1 MPTAIKISNYKS
13 VFDLE
18 LELGD
23 VSIFI
28 GENGCGKSNILEAI
42 AITSAAANN
51 KLDNEFLFSRGI
63 RVTSPEFMLSAFDKT
78 DKEKKIK
85 IHFKNTPIEIAYN
98 EQTKKWDNFLWIK
111 ISDSI
116 VESIVENFDPELV
129 NFLNKANPNNKEIK
143 ILGDMVRAKVEDKII
158 KTREDLSK
166 TLIIFD
172 FLIYSP
178 EYSFLRNFE
187 TEGQIQPFGIR
198 GEGVFKYIK
207 NLIQE
212 KNIDKLNEIKE
223 HLQVFDW
230 FDDIVTDNGKTFT
243 GDYTLKLKDR
253 YIDSEFDY
261 FDHKSTNEGFLFVLF
276 YICVMV
282 HENTPEFF
290 AIENIEASLNPKLCT
305 ELVKLLVKMS
315 SKYNKKIILTTHNP
329 AVLDGIDLKDDNQRL
344 FRIYRNKSG
353 HTKALRIADKSD
365 IPEGS
370 QVKLSEAFMRG
381 YLGGLPTSF

>member
-51 KLDNEFLFSRGI
+51 KLDNEFLYSRGI
-63 RVTSPEFMLSAFDKT
+63 RVTNPEFMRAAFVKDTEEKSIRLAFNNNPNEIYYNAKTNKWNNTLWDKVASLIANST
-78 DKEKKIK
+78 MNEAVAKELINSSDKLNDEKTNTL
-85 IHFKNTPIEIAYN
+85 IH
-98 EQTKKWDNFLWIK
+98 
-111 ISDSI
+111 
-116 VESIVENFDPELV
+116 ELV
-129 NFLNKANPNNKEIK
+129 SIIQKNAESEIEK
-143 ILGDMVRAKVEDKII
+143 SIRPIA
-158 KTREDLSK
+158 
-166 TLIIFD
+166 FD

-198 GEGVFKYIK
+198 GEGIFKYLK
-207 NLIQE
+207 TLIQNENIE
-212 KNIDKLNEIKE
+212 KLDEIKE

-253 YIDSEFDY
+253 YIDSEFDF

-276 YICVMV
+276 YICIMI

-305 ELVKLLVKMS
+305 ELVKLLVKLS
-315 SKYNKKIILTTHNP
+315 AEYNKKIILTTHNP
-329 AVLDGIDLKDDNQRL
+329 AILDGIDLKDDNQRL

-353 HTKALRIADKSD
+353 HTKALRIADKSN

-370 QVKLSEAFMRG
+370 QFKLSEAFMRG

>member
-42 AITSAAANN
+42 AFASAAISN

-63 RVTSPEFMLSAFDKT
+63 RVTNPEFMRSAFDKANQQE
-78 DKEKKIK
+78 DIK
-85 IHFKNTPIEIAYN
+85 ILFKNNPIETTYN
-98 EQTKKWDNFLWIK
+98 KLQNEWYRFIPDTLINSL
-111 ISDSI
+111 
-116 VESIVENFDPELV
+116 VESIVKKTDTRKLFEGGYTVGEIDKLIRDSV
-129 NFLNKANPNNKEIK
+129 TNKFQE
-143 ILGDMVRAKVEDKII
+143 V
-158 KTREDLSK
+158 TRITSL
-166 TLIIFD
+166 D

-187 TEGQIQPFGIR
+187 TEGQIQPFGIK
-198 GEGVFKYIK
+198 GEGVFKYLK
-207 NLIQE
+207 TLIQE
-212 KNIDKLNEIKE
+212 KKADKLNEIKE

-282 HENTPEFF
+282 HENTPGFF

-305 ELVKLLVKMS
+305 ELVKLLVKLS
-315 SKYNKKIILTTHNP
+315 AKYNKKIILTTHNP

-353 HTKALRIADKSD
+353 HTKALRIADKSN
-365 IPEGS
+365 IPDGS
-370 QVKLSEAFMRG
+370 QLKLSEAFMRG
-381 YLGGLPTSF
+381 YLGGLPTTF

>member
-198 GEGVFKYIK
+198 GGGVFKYIK

-305 ELVKLLVKMS
+305 ELVKLLVKM
-315 SKYNKKIILTTHNP
+315 
-329 AVLDGIDLKDDNQRL
+329 
-344 FRIYRNKSG
+344 
-353 HTKALRIADKSD
+353 
-365 IPEGS
+365 
-370 QVKLSEAFMRG
+370 
-381 YLGGLPTSF
+381 